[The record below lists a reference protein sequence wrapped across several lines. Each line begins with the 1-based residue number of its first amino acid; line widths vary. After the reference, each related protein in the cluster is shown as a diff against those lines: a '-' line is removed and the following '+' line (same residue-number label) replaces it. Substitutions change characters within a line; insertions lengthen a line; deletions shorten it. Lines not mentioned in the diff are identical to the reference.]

1 MSLHKKK
8 NFLKNK
14 HTLSQHTL
22 SIPLSADSFSPSL
35 SKKTEKR
42 EREEKKQYKLPLCPL
57 ESEFYFTK
65 TNYQVI

>member
-8 NFLKNK
+8 NLKK
-14 HTLSQHTL
+14 KTHSLSAYSFYPSIRRLFL
-22 SIPLSADSFSPSL
+22 SISF
-35 SKKTEKR
+35 KKERKKR
-42 EREEKKQYKLPLCPL
+42 EREEKKQHKLPLCPL

>member
-8 NFLKNK
+8 NFKKKK

-42 EREEKKQYKLPLCPL
+42 EKGKKKNN
-57 ESEFYFTK
+57 
-65 TNYQVI
+65 TNFLYAH

>member
-8 NFLKNK
+8 NLNKKK

-42 EREEKKQYKLPLCPL
+42 EKGKKKNN
-57 ESEFYFTK
+57 
-65 TNYQVI
+65 TNFLYAH